1 MVACTSKEKKATLTP
16 FTFPENTEL
25 IYHINNRDNF
35 LSALTNNSFW
45 KAHNPRTLRL
55 HEVKLLGTLP
65 VNDDIWVAFSTEGNC
80 FFICK
85 KENNEKSAT
94 WKNASAQVQKQAL
107 FGKEW
112 FYTIYGD
119 YLLIS
124 DGEKLSEYTSLN
136 KQNKSD
142 AQQDLEKLQQI
153 SGTECVA
160 NLFLQKNAA
169 NDYFEP
175 FFGEKP
181 LANCKNWVAFD
192 LFLEENNVRLS
203 GVTTI
208 DKEANTDVMLHTVPY
223 QNDAL
228 SLMPARVL
236 SIDAYTFDD
245 AEKLT
250 QNDSIAQESPF
261 RTSINGVA
269 FGRVTEGQFAVV
281 SSFDVDETLQ
291 QFPVLSE
298 DFQYNFPMYEL
309 NPDLPVGFFTSF
321 VKDFIP
327 RYAGIYQKQ
336 LVLTKTKELLISVV
350 NDMQRG
356 NVLSAN
362 KAFGLLEEN
371 SASNVTFSRISN
383 LYDNPSFS
391 NRFPEIAENYRWALF
406 QQTPQNDYYV
416 LNFVSEKQTEST
428 LSDEMRERFRFALD
442 DAMASE
448 PVILLNHR
456 TKRLEIAVQDEN
468 NYLYLIGNNAS
479 LLWKKRLDGKIQS
492 PIYQVDL
499 FKNGFLQMAFTTEKS
514 IWVIDRNGKE
524 VAPFPLQ
531 YKNPITPL
539 EVFDYES
546 NREYR
551 FLFAEGNTLHLLD
564 KKGQEV
570 KGFNQSANGKPLF
583 TPKHYRFNGK
593 DYLIYSSN
601 NGTFNILHR
610 NGEPRITVKGA
621 YSFSNN
627 PPLVLGNLFMFT
639 NSDGTLIS
647 IDEKGGMTRK
657 NLSLTEPFY
666 WGGNRYVLTSLSG
679 NILTI
684 GNQRIEL
691 TEGKYSRPK
700 LFRIRG
706 MNYVSITEQNT
717 QKAYLYN
724 EKGNLLKDFPV
735 ESISPIA
742 IDVDYDKSI
751 WVVTEKNTAELI
763 LYTMKQFANE

>member
-45 KAHNPRTLRL
+45 KAHNPRILRL
-55 HEVKLLGTLP
+55 HEVKLLETLP

-119 YLLIS
+119 YLLVGDS
-124 DGEKLSEYTSLN
+124 EKLSKYTSLN

-208 DKEANTDVMLHTVPY
+208 DKEVNTDVMLHTVPY

-291 QFPVLSE
+291 QLPVLSE

-327 RYAGIYQKQ
+327 RYAGVYQKQ

-350 NDMQRG
+350 NDMQR
-356 NVLSAN
+356 
-362 KAFGLLEEN
+362 
-371 SASNVTFSRISN
+371 T
-383 LYDNPSFS
+383 
-391 NRFPEIAENYRWALF
+391 
-406 QQTPQNDYYV
+406 
-416 LNFVSEKQTEST
+416 
-428 LSDEMRERFRFALD
+428 
-442 DAMASE
+442 
-448 PVILLNHR
+448 
-456 TKRLEIAVQDEN
+456 RL
-468 NYLYLIGNNAS
+468 
-479 LLWKKRLDGKIQS
+479 
-492 PIYQVDL
+492 
-499 FKNGFLQMAFTTEKS
+499 
-514 IWVIDRNGKE
+514 
-524 VAPFPLQ
+524 
-531 YKNPITPL
+531 
-539 EVFDYES
+539 
-546 NREYR
+546 
-551 FLFAEGNTLHLLD
+551 
-564 KKGQEV
+564 
-570 KGFNQSANGKPLF
+570 
-583 TPKHYRFNGK
+583 
-593 DYLIYSSN
+593 
-601 NGTFNILHR
+601 
-610 NGEPRITVKGA
+610 
-621 YSFSNN
+621 
-627 PPLVLGNLFMFT
+627 
-639 NSDGTLIS
+639 
-647 IDEKGGMTRK
+647 
-657 NLSLTEPFY
+657 
-666 WGGNRYVLTSLSG
+666 
-679 NILTI
+679 
-684 GNQRIEL
+684 
-691 TEGKYSRPK
+691 
-700 LFRIRG
+700 
-706 MNYVSITEQNT
+706 
-717 QKAYLYN
+717 
-724 EKGNLLKDFPV
+724 
-735 ESISPIA
+735 
-742 IDVDYDKSI
+742 
-751 WVVTEKNTAELI
+751 
-763 LYTMKQFANE
+763 